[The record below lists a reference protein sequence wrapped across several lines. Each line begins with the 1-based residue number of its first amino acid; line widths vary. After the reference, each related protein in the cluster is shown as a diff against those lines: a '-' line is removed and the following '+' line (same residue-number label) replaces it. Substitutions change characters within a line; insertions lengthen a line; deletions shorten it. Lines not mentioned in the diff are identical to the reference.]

1 MKGSITLD
9 ILHAGDF
16 GGLRVELRSK

>member
-9 ILHAGDF
+9 MLHAGDF